1 MKDESGYK
9 NSFPAVKGT
18 QAGRDFYIAMCPM
31 LLIPKLF
38 VFDEEEIPPE
48 LRAQRTLN
56 KARIPEIARYLMENK
71 DNYVVSALTASV
83 DSSVKFV
90 PHEKTGPMKSLGI
103 LEIPMD
109 AQLLINDGQHRRA
122 AIEAA
127 ISESTE
133 LKSDNVPVIF
143 FIDKGLKRSQ
153 QIFAD
158 LNKHAIRPSDSLS
171 TLYDQRDQS
180 SELAR
185 FVALSVEGFKGMTEM
200 EKSSIS
206 NRSSKL
212 FTLSSIKHAS
222 RALLRK
228 SRNDAISKN
237 EMDLAVEFW
246 DAVVANVPDWTEV
259 KRKNVLAS
267 ELRQTCVHS
276 HGVVLSAIGHMGAEL
291 LSRHPD
297 NWRGIL
303 TQLKTIDW
311 SRLNSDMW
319 EGRAT
324 ILGRISAARNNV
336 LLTSNALKLH
346 IGLKLN
352 SEEELLEKQLG
363 VNA

>member
-1 MKDESGYK
+1 MSDNSGY
-9 NSFPAVKGT
+9 NHSFPAVKGT

-31 LLIPKLF
+31 NLIPRLF

-56 KARIPEIARYLMENK
+56 KGRVPEIARYLTENK
-71 DNYVVSALTASV
+71 ENYVVSALTASV

-90 PHEKTGPMKSLGI
+90 SSETRGPMKNLGI

-122 AIEAA
+122 AIEEA
-127 ISESTE
+127 ISKNAE
-133 LKSDNVPVIF
+133 LKNDNVPVIF

-185 FVALSVEGFKGMTEM
+185 FVAMSVEGFKGMTEM

-228 SRNDAISKN
+228 GRNDEISKD
-237 EMDLAVEFW
+237 EMNLAVDFW
-246 DAVVANVPDWTEV
+246 DAVVVNMSDWGQV
-259 KRKNVLAS
+259 KSKKILAS
-267 ELRQTCVHS
+267 ELRQGCVHA
-276 HGVVLSAIGHMGAEL
+276 HGVVLSALGHMGAEL
-291 LSRHPD
+291 LSRQPD
-297 NWRGIL
+297 DWL
-303 TQLKTIDW
+303 SYLPKLKTIDW
-311 SRLNSDMW
+311 SRTNTKLW

-324 ILGRISAARNNV
+324 VLGRMNASRNNI
-336 LLTSNALKLH
+336 LLTSNALKRH
-346 IGLKLN
+346 IGLELN
-352 SEEELLEKQLG
+352 ADEELLEEQLG
-363 VNA
+363 ENS